1 MTGIQFLGSTE
12 STDRHEGH
20 APFRLAS
27 ISNDQ
32 RLKTWMVS
40 IDLSKPGVEGLKVTK
55 DGSMYSAIADA
66 SCVEVMPGEGGEV
79 GGVVIAGIG
88 TEIWQVEEQFE
99 SSNISGL

>member
-1 MTGIQFLGSTE
+1 VTGIQFLGSTAPTG
-12 STDRHEGH
+12 SHEGH
-20 APFRLAS
+20 GPFRLAS
-27 ISNDQ
+27 ASNDQ
-32 RLKTWMVS
+32 RLKTWMLS

-66 SCVEVMPGEGGEV
+66 SCVEVMPGDGGEV

-88 TEIWQVEEQFE
+88 TEMWRVGEQLE